1 MQAWIKGCKRTL
13 HKFLETLMSY
23 HCLSKGYV
31 RLAINPICYS
41 NKEYLNNQNLVNLR
55 LHQHL
60 IRGGSTQKASGSKR
74 KYPLRLP
81 VSQRL
86 PKNPGLHLHL

>member
-13 HKFLETLMSY
+13 HNFLETLMSY

-41 NKEYLNNQNLVNLR
+41 NKEHLNNQNLVNLR
-55 LHQHL
+55 LH
-60 IRGGSTQKASGSKR
+60 
-74 KYPLRLP
+74 
-81 VSQRL
+81 
-86 PKNPGLHLHL
+86 